1 VAQCPWTY
9 ERHHQM
15 LRPGVLLLGLVLLLA
30 GCTSDSAPDPASGP
44 LVVIG
49 TSPTPTRTT
58 TTTTT
63 EPPIDPTQCSALDLN
78 SEVEDYPEAYDGL
91 PKPVEATR
99 MAIIEAA
106 LACDFATLMTID
118 VPHVEQGTW
127 SEDRPSIFGGVTTD
141 FDEFVAYDQQH
152 SALRKLVMA
161 LSSVPVER
169 VESETR
175 DRVPVNGYGW
185 PPDARLYD
193 ADTETMQSLDE
204 VWDDDVIER
213 VAALNGISADEL
225 VAAVDESALLTSFTV
240 IILDDGSWMFAGG
253 SE

>member
-1 VAQCPWTY
+1 
-9 ERHHQM
+9 M
-15 LRPGVLLLGLVLLLA
+15 
-30 GCTSDSAPDPASGP
+30 
-44 LVVIG
+44 VIG

-63 EPPIDPTQCSALDLN
+63 KPPIDPTQCSAFDLN
-78 SEVEDYPEAYDGL
+78 GEVEEYVGAYDGL
-91 PKPVEATR
+91 PDPVEATR
-99 MAIIEAA
+99 TAIIEAA
-106 LACDFATLMTID
+106 LSCDFDTLMTID

-127 SEDRPSIFGGVTTD
+127 SEERPSIFGGVTTD
-141 FDEFVAYDQQH
+141 FDEFVAYDQQR

-169 VESETR
+169 FESETR
-175 DRVPVNGYGW
+175 DRVPVNGYEW
-185 PPDARLYD
+185 PPHARLYD

-204 VWDDDVIER
+204 VWDDDVVER

-225 VAAVDESALLTSFTV
+225 VAAVDESAPFTSFTV
-240 IILDDGSWMFAGG
+240 MILDDGSWMFAGG